1 MLELIRKV
9 DLLQIETME
18 DDLLHQEDIPE
29 ALQEDSLEVLQEDLP
44 LLGLDL
50 LDLLVLHLQ
59 KEKVQVINDR
69 SLQNSLQFRQEK
81 DLEVQVLMETEVREI
96 LKKD

>member
-1 MLELIRKV
+1 MLELIRKA
-9 DLLQIETME
+9 DLLQIEIME
-18 DDLLHQEDIPE
+18 DDLLLQEDIPE
-29 ALQEDSLEVLQEDLP
+29 VLQEDSQEVLQEDLP

-81 DLEVQVLMETEVREI
+81 DLEVQVLMETQVREI